1 MTDRI
6 NSAKILVQIVQDYKM
21 GKTNLYAAQKLLA
34 AQTKMTSDIV
44 KRFLRN
50 MKPSNITPFSSI
62 KQEKKQ

>member
-21 GKTNLYAAQKLLA
+21 GKTNLYAAQKHLA
-34 AQTKMTSDIV
+34 ARTKMTSDIV